1 MTNHPAYSPPSLRH
15 DSAGNTLS
23 SGQDTKPPMIDGPTV
38 PAMPAVDAATLPLMR
53 AVEQVTPAFSVCI
66 AVRDRPELLVK
77 SIRSV
82 LAGTFSDFELIV
94 VDDGSAVAVRD
105 GLAAA
110 GLLSDRRIRV
120 VRQDPTGISAARNTA
135 LRVARGRV
143 VTVLDSD
150 DELAPDGLARLHE
163 FVTRTGARWVYTD
176 YEEIVGDSAKVIRL
190 PSYPDAR
197 RMLRS
202 VLTRPRLPFKHSG
215 MTIDRVLLKELGG
228 YDEQMSIK
236 VDVELVLRA
245 LSNGVHLQRLDEPI
259 VRFHRHSGSISRRRV
274 AGLLAWRKM
283 IKKYS
288 RPRIPGLA
296 LCIVTVR
303 AVSEIGKW
311 AVTAAGR

>member
-1 MTNHPAYSPPSLRH
+1 
-15 DSAGNTLS
+15 
-23 SGQDTKPPMIDGPTV
+23 
-38 PAMPAVDAATLPLMR
+38 MPVVDASTLPLMR
-53 AVEQVTPAFSVCI
+53 AAEQVNPAFSVCI

-77 SIRSV
+77 SIQSV
-82 LAGTFSDFELIV
+82 LAGSFSDFELIV

-110 GLLSDRRIRV
+110 GLLADERIRV
-120 VRQDPTGISAARNTA
+120 LRQQPTGISAARNAA
-135 LRVARGRV
+135 LRIARGRV

-150 DELAPDGLARLHE
+150 DELAPDGLARLHD
-163 FVTRTGARWVYTD
+163 FLARTDARWVYTD
-176 YEEIVGDSAKVIRL
+176 YEEVVGDSTKVIRL
-190 PSYPDAR
+190 PSYPDPR

-215 MTIDRVLLKELGG
+215 MTIDRELLLQLGG
-228 YDEQMSIK
+228 YDEQMTIK

-259 VRFHRHSGSISRRRV
+259 VRFQRHSGNISRRRV
-274 AGLLAWRKM
+274 AGLVAWRKM
-283 IKKYS
+283 INMYS
-288 RPRIPGLA
+288 RPHVPGLA